1 MVFSVLFFLP
11 VLLGFIFWVWM
22 LADCAANEPDE
33 GNTKIVWVIII
44 IFANIVGA
52 AIYYFVRRPERCY
65 PPQSRYTPLK

>member
-1 MVFSVLFFLP
+1 MLSLLLFLP

-44 IFANIVGA
+44 IFASIVGA
-52 AIYYFVRRPERCY
+52 AIYYYVRRPQRCY
-65 PPQSRYTPLK
+65 SRQSKDTPL

>member
-1 MVFSVLFFLP
+1 MLSLLLFLL

-44 IFANIVGA
+44 IFASIVGA
-52 AIYYFVRRPERCY
+52 AIYYYVRRPQRCY
-65 PPQSRYTPLK
+65 SPQSKDTPL

>member
-1 MVFSVLFFLP
+1 MLSLLLFLP

-52 AIYYFVRRPERCY
+52 AIYFFVRRPQRCY
-65 PPQSRYTPLK
+65 PLRQNDTSL